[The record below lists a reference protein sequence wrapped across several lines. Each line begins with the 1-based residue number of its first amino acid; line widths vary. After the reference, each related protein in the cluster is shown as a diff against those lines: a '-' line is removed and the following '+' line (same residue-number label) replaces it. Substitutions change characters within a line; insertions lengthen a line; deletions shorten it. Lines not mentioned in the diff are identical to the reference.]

1 MQANSFH
8 NSIDVARANQTY
20 TVNEIWIPPDFITLT
35 YRSLMYQFS
44 PHFQP
49 YVADLI
55 KRLNDGGVAE
65 LQQSDTLY
73 LPQPNPPSGQPL
85 QPLNVIPNSTRA
97 TLSANVSGNRPNG
110 GPAIA
115 LTAGTP
121 LTLPDGTIVTVKAGT
136 TVGHPDGSTGALA
149 ADVSFQLP
157 GFLPVSF

>member
-8 NSIDVARANQTY
+8 NSIDIARANQTY
-20 TVNEIWIPPDFITLT
+20 TVNGNWEYIPILITLVN
-35 YRSLMYQFS
+35 RSLTYQFS

-55 KRLNDGGVAE
+55 KRLNNGGVAE

-97 TLSANVSGNRPNG
+97 TLSADVSGNRPNG
-110 GPAIA
+110 GSAIV

-121 LTLPDGTIVTVKAGT
+121 LTLPDGTTVTVKA
-136 TVGHPDGSTGALA
+136 
-149 ADVSFQLP
+149 
-157 GFLPVSF
+157 